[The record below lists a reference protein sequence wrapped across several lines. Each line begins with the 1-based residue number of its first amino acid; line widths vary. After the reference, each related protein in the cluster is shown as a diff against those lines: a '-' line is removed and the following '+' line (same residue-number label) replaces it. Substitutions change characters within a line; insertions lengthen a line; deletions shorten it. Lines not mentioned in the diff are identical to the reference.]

1 MRIFTI
7 QLFSPYYFSQL
18 PLKCYQQY
26 YWFYPYFVIYLCFLT
41 WEYYIFYF
49 FTFTDDLLVRC
60 SFRKIIN
67 CFFFLWVVTSRQ
79 TPGQSKQHKYQD
91 YLCWSLF
98 INKVAGCRL
107 WHLLVLFLYEF
118 WTNSTHNHIVIMLTW
133 NK

>member
-67 CFFFLWVVTSRQ
+67 RFFFLWVVTSRQ

-91 YLCWSLF
+91 HLCWSLF
-98 INKVAGCRL
+98 INKVAGCRPATSKN
-107 WHLLVLFLYEF
+107 VL
-118 WTNSTHNHIVIMLTW
+118 NSGTF
-133 NK
+133 